1 MFRVEI
7 KTGGAAYR
15 DDEDGENLDPHAN
28 EVRCNLLR
36 IIDQLRSGSTEG
48 NVFDSN
54 GNKSGHWM
62 YK

>member
-28 EVRCNLLR
+28 EV
-36 IIDQLRSGSTEG
+36 
-48 NVFDSN
+48 
-54 GNKSGHWM
+54 
-62 YK
+62 